1 MAIPIETAAMR
12 WHRARK
18 ALQKAKDDLKVYR
31 EKTGACQFEAP
42 PEEANAVCAQNVP
55 CYHTTQHQDLW
66 CETCLGSEPL
76 FQAKRKAGQEQ
87 GAAMRQLMRLCGQ
100 ETVQIETE
108 EQTA

>member
-1 MAIPIETAAMR
+1 METPIETAAMR

-18 ALQKAKDDLKVYR
+18 ALQKAKDALKAYR
-31 EKTGACQFEAP
+31 ETHGGCEAEGEDNGDREP
-42 PEEANAVCAQNVP
+42 KGI
-55 CYHTTQHQDLW
+55 CYHDTQDQNEW

-100 ETVQIETE
+100 ETVQIEME
-108 EQTA
+108 EQHA